1 MLTSQ
6 KMRKYFEAV
15 FGVFRGVTENSR
27 SAPVCAGLRRSAPVC
42 AGLRRSAPVRAGL
55 RRSTKNYFLP
65 IIKFIMCFRYF
76 VMLFID
82 YNKKKLF

>member
-1 MLTSQ
+1 MEFLNLLD
-6 KMRKYFEAV
+6 V
-15 FGVFRGVTENSR
+15 ILGVTENS
-27 SAPVCAGLRRSAPVC
+27 
-42 AGLRRSAPVRAGL
+42 RSAPVRAGL